1 MRSLRRVLT
10 ASGAAAA
17 IAATLALAPT
27 SAGASAQGGVERL
40 PGYQVPVLAS
50 HEGGVSVVA
59 DDAMAAKAAR
69 TAKITV
75 TYVGFSAP
83 AKAAFQRAVNAWA
96 AKLSSPVPIT
106 VKANWAPLG
115 SGVLGSAGPSHI
127 WKVNNVWYAD
137 ALANKKAGRQLDSAP
152 DVVAN
157 FSSSFTNWHF
167 GTGPAPAGMY
177 DFQSVVTHEL
187 GHGVGFLGLGNVSGG
202 LGTVKHSGSPS
213 AYDLFTELGT
223 GAALKGMPDKSA
235 KLAAALTSDN
245 VFFDSA
251 AVRTANGGKPAK
263 LYAPSTW
270 RQGSSYSHLNESTYP
285 KGNQNSLMTYAISG
299 GETIRTPG
307 PVALAIL
314 KTTGW

>member
-1 MRSLRRVLT
+1 M
-10 ASGAAAA
+10 
-17 IAATLALAPT
+17 
-27 SAGASAQGGVERL
+27 
-40 PGYQVPVLAS
+40 
-50 HEGGVSVVA
+50 
-59 DDAMAAKAAR
+59 
-69 TAKITV
+69 
-75 TYVGFSAP
+75 
-83 AKAAFQRAVNAWA
+83 
-96 AKLSSPVPIT
+96 
-106 VKANWAPLG
+106 
-115 SGVLGSAGPSHI
+115 
-127 WKVNNVWYAD
+127 
-137 ALANKKAGRQLDSAP
+137 
-152 DVVAN
+152 
-157 FSSSFTNWHF
+157 
-167 GTGPAPAGMY
+167 
-177 DFQSVVTHEL
+177 VTHEL
-187 GHGVGFLGLGNVSGG
+187 GHGVGFLGLGSVSGG